1 MTQWVEHFRWDF
13 PGGAW
18 GIILTLGIGL
28 LLIALS
34 YRYTLRETPAKAKVA
49 LTIMRFIFMLF
60 IIFCLCRPRIERE
73 RSMKNSNKK
82 KIAVLVDDS
91 GSMRIKGFWKKDRL
105 QEAMSFW
112 KDKVKKGDDS
122 YKYKYYSFADKLN
135 NCPDLQSRP
144 EQIKAKD
151 SNTKLYQVISECC
164 KRFPSENF
172 DGVIYMTDGIDTSG
186 ISPQD
191 AVNKLAASKL
201 KHIFI
206 PICTELPSKSYITL
220 RKVEAA
226 NRAFVGTEVPVLIMT
241 QQSNISPRTKIEL
254 KITKNGGK
262 PVAAHKLRSGS
273 GIQTVKF
280 RLPVRKAGVDLYK
293 AVLNLNG
300 KAKSEVVWSITKS
313 IKKESARVLIYQ
325 GALDWGTRFLRYVF
339 ADNDKI
345 KVDLRYASKVYG
357 LKYKSFSTNF
367 PDSTEL
373 SKYDVIVLFNLNR
386 KQINSQMER
395 DLQNFVSRGGGLFF
409 LNGNPVSV
417 KEFADSPLEKLL
429 PVKFDP
435 NYNRAAR
442 NDSRT
447 STFLRRINSTRNGTR
462 WDTSFRKNK
471 EFSFKVPKLKK
482 FKLSRIGQQSPVFKI
497 KNKLGVIR
505 QIIPKFQDIAWVQ
518 EAKAGANILAYWYDK
533 QKAKKRIL
541 LAYQNF
547 GKGRSMVLATDP
559 LWRWRMNSPSK
570 DKSFEKFW
578 QNLFFW
584 LAQGQNEE
592 ARWII
597 PNLLIPG
604 GKQIKVS
611 FVPGKNMIDIHKVE
625 CFIENQ
631 KTKQKL
637 FLQTNGSTKRYFVEF
652 ASKPNQKYTLKALY
666 EGKYIASVSFLTQ
679 AKKESKAEEVIL
691 KPDLK
696 TLNEFAVLP
705 NVYVED
711 SQNGFDIKK
720 YFSTKTFILSEKESF
735 PLWHR
740 WWIYIIIV
748 GFFAVEMIIRR
759 FFKLV

>member
-1 MTQWVEHFRWDF
+1 MNQWIQHFRWDF

-18 GIILTLGIGL
+18 GIAVALAAGL

-34 YRYTLRETPAKAKVA
+34 YRYTLRKTSANAKVA
-49 LTIMRFIFMLF
+49 LTMLRFTFMLF

-73 RSMKNSNKK
+73 RSMKSSSKK
-82 KIAVLVDDS
+82 KVAVLVDDS

-105 QEAMSFW
+105 QEAMTFW
-112 KDKVKKGDDS
+112 REKVKKGDDT
-122 YKYKYYSFADKLN
+122 YKYEYFSFAEKLN
-135 NCPDLQSRP
+135 QCLDFNSRP
-144 EQIKAKD
+144 KQNKIKD
-151 SNTKLYQVISECC
+151 LNTKLYKIISESCN
-164 KRFPSENF
+164 RFPAENF

-186 ISPQD
+186 VSPQD
-191 AVNKLAASKL
+191 AVNKLAASNL
-201 KHIFI
+201 KHIFV

-241 QQSNISPRTKIEL
+241 QQSNISPTTKIEL
-254 KITKNGGK
+254 KVTKNGGK
-262 PVAAHKLRSGS
+262 PVAIHKLRSGS
-273 GIQTVKF
+273 GVQSIKF
-280 RLPVRKAGVDLYK
+280 RLPIRKAGVALYI
-293 AVLNLNG
+293 AVLSLDG
-300 KAKSEVVWSITKS
+300 KAKAEVAWSITKS
-313 IKKESARVLIYQ
+313 LKKESARILIYQ

-345 KVDLRYASKVYG
+345 KLELRYASKVYDINQRNA
-357 LKYKSFSTNF
+357 STNF

-373 SKYDVIVLFNLNR
+373 TKYDVVVLFNLNR
-386 KQINSQMER
+386 KQINSRMER
-395 DLQNFVSRGGGLFF
+395 DLRDFVSRGGGLFF

-435 NYNRAAR
+435 NYNKAIRSDAQTM
-442 NDSRT
+442 D
-447 STFLRRINSTRNGTR
+447 FLRKINSTRSRTR
-462 WDTSFRKNK
+462 WDTRFRQNK
-471 EFSFKVPKLKK
+471 EFTFKVPELKK
-482 FKLSRIGQQSPVFKI
+482 FKLSRIGQQSPIFKRKTKLGKI
-497 KNKLGVIR
+497 K

-518 EAKAGANILAYWYDK
+518 EAKPGANVLAYWHDK
-533 QKAKKRIL
+533 RKAKKRIL

-559 LWRWRMNSPSK
+559 LWRWRMNTSSK

-597 PNLLIPG
+597 PNLLISG
-604 GKQIKVS
+604 GKQIEIS
-611 FVPGKNMIDIHKVE
+611 FVPGKNMIDINKIKCHL
-625 CFIENQ
+625 ENR
-631 KTKQKL
+631 KTIQKL
-637 FLQTNGSTKRYFVEF
+637 FLSPTVSKGRYFVKF
-652 ASKPNQKYTLKALY
+652 ASKPNQKYTLKAQY
-666 EGKYIASVSFLTQ
+666 EGKVIASVSFLTQ
-679 AKKESKAEEVIL
+679 PQEKSKIEEVIL

-696 TLNEFAVLP
+696 ILHEFATLP
-705 NVYVED
+705 NVYIED
-711 SQNGFDIKK
+711 SQDGFDIRK
-720 YFSTKTFILSEKESF
+720 YFTTKTFILSEKESF

-740 WWIYIIIV
+740 WWIYLIIV
-748 GFFAVEMIIRR
+748 GFFAAEMIIRR